1 MLGFQLPK
9 DMDANKSYISVRND
23 DVVLGLEK
31 MGNLSQNHS
40 LSALHGQQVGLGIE
54 IVLEVED
61 LQEAHNNVVSKEY
74 PIQNEITK
82 RPWDWRVSE

>member
-1 MLGFQLPK
+1 M
-9 DMDANKSYISVRND
+9 
-23 DVVLGLEK
+23 
-31 MGNLSQNHS
+31 SQNHS
-40 LSALHGQQVGLGIE
+40 LSALHGQQVGLGI
-54 IVLEVED
+54 EVED